1 MTIQELFKTLS
12 AIDVSKHVE
21 KRTDGK
27 VELSYLSWAWAWSEL
42 VSCVPDATYQVR
54 MFDGKPYIYDENL
67 GYIVFT
73 EITCLG
79 LTRECWLP
87 VLDSKN
93 KTMRAES
100 YQYKTKYETKTVE
113 RASMFDV
120 NKTIMRCL
128 AKNIAMFGLGLSL
141 YRGEDLPDNAEP
153 EKEKRKVET
162 FSKEQVS
169 MAMERYGQIVL
180 DACREMGY
188 ENPTDIPI
196 SEKSEFFGRCKRL
209 ENENN
214 ETGESAK

>member
-12 AIDVSKHVE
+12 AVDVSKHVE
-21 KRTDGK
+21 KRTDGRT
-27 VELSYLSWAWAWSEL
+27 ELSYLSWAWAWSEL
-42 VSCVPDATYQVR
+42 VSCVPDATYKVR
-54 MFDGKPYIYDENL
+54 MFDGKPYFYDESL
-67 GYIVFT
+67 GYMVFT

-100 YQYKTKYETKTVE
+100 YEYKTKFGNNKVE
-113 RASMFDV
+113 KASMFDL

-153 EKEKRKVET
+153 QKPQKEAT
-162 FSKEQVS
+162 FTQEQASKT
-169 MAMERYGQIVL
+169 MEMYGEAVL
-180 DACREMGY
+180 KACEALGY
-188 ENPTDIPI
+188 KSPTEVPI
-196 SEKSEFFGRCKRL
+196 SRKNEFFAKCKQISKASEGETQKSE
-209 ENENN
+209 
-214 ETGESAK
+214 